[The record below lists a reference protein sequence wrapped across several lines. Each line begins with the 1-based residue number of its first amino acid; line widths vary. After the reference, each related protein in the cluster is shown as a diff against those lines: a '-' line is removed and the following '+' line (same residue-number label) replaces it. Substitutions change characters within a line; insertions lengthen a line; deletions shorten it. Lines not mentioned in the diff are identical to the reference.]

1 MNEQTV
7 TTDDGVTLR
16 VRTDGGTASPP
27 LLLVNSLGTDLTLW
41 DPQLAHWTTSHRV
54 VRYDQRGHGA
64 SEVPDGPYTLER
76 LGRDA
81 LTVLDDLG
89 IVRADVCG
97 LSLGGLVAL
106 WLASHA
112 PQRVGRVVLA
122 DTAARI
128 GSEEAWRTRAAI
140 VREQGMAAVVDLVL
154 DRFFSDAYRA
164 GDDPGLAQI
173 AHGLRQVDPEG
184 YAAGCDALAV
194 ADLRTAASDVAARCL
209 VLVGTEDAATPP
221 ADARALQELV
231 PGAAYAELEGAGH
244 LANLERPDEF
254 ARLVAV
260 FLAPDQEHP
269 DA

>member
-1 MNEQTV
+1 VNEQTV

-16 VRTDGGTASPP
+16 VRTDGAAASPP

-41 DPQLAHWTTSHRV
+41 DPQVADWTTSHRV

-76 LGRDA
+76 LGMDA

-89 IVRADVCG
+89 IARADVCG

-106 WLASHA
+106 WVAAHA
-112 PQRVGRVVLA
+112 PERVGRVVLA

-128 GSEEAWRTRAAI
+128 GSEDAWRTRAAT

-154 DRFFSDAYRA
+154 ERFFSAAYRA
-164 GDDPGLAQI
+164 RDEPGLALVGD
-173 AHGLRQVDPEG
+173 GLRRADPEG
-184 YAAGCDALAV
+184 YAASCDALAV
-194 ADLRTAASDVAARCL
+194 ADLRGRARDVAARCL
-209 VLVGTEDAATPP
+209 VMVGTEDAATPP
-221 ADARALQELV
+221 ADARALRDLV

-254 ARLVAV
+254 ARLVAD
-260 FLAPDQEHP
+260 FLAPDQEHH